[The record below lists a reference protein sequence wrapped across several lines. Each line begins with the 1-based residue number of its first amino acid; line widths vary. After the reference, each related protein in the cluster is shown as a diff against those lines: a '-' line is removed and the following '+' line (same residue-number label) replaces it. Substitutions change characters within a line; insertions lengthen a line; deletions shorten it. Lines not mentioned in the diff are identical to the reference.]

1 TALSY
6 SLIGCSGSGK
16 STTLHRIL
24 NLYPQVIY
32 HEKYNFMQL
41 VYLKIDCPHDGSLK
55 NLCLHFFKAIDVAL
69 GTDFERKVALKRL
82 GIEALLN
89 Y

>member
-1 TALSY
+1 MSGDINAFRFDAPKSTALSY

-16 STTLHRIL
+16 STTLQRIL

-32 HEKYNFMQL
+32 HEKYNFTQL

-55 NLCLHFFKAIDVAL
+55 IYVCTSLRRLMLH
-69 GTDFERKVALKRL
+69 
-82 GIEALLN
+82 
-89 Y
+89 